1 MISVIVKF
9 GAAALPT
16 VVGAP
21 ELNVTVSF
29 PRVTIV
35 SSAGVN
41 YLESIGNDTNTI
53 TKTALVGKTVL
64 QVSTDGRIR
73 SILNSEYSF
82 TSSTGVTVFGSP
94 VYSDQVIR
102 WLYK

>member
-9 GAAALPT
+9 GASDLPT

-21 ELNVTVSF
+21 ELNITVSF
-29 PRVTIV
+29 PRVTII
-35 SSAGVN
+35 SSSGTN
-41 YLESIGNDTNTI
+41 SLESYGNNTTSI
-53 TKTALVGKTVL
+53 IKTALIGKQVI

-73 SILNSEYSF
+73 HLISNDYTF
-82 TSSTGVTVFGSP
+82 TSSTGETIFSSGLRST
-94 VYSDQVIR
+94 QIIR